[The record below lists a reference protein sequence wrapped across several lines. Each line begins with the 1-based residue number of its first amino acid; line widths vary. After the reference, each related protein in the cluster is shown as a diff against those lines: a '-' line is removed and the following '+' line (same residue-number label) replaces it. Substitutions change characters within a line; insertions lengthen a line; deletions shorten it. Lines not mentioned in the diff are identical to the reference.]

1 VRVLEPGGAPAAGA
15 AVTVSRAGDDRV
27 AWAAAC
33 GEDGTLTVAR
43 EMGMAGQEV
52 TLRASA
58 GGRRG
63 ELTATLPS
71 EGEVT
76 VRLRPGAS
84 LEGSVVGGAGARYR
98 VTVETEHG
106 PGVFRP
112 YEAQDGTGEAFDLA
126 DLPPGPVRVT
136 VRTADG
142 RTGQAGTTLAAGE
155 TGRVAIPL
163 GPAPAGTGA
172 AR

>member
-1 VRVLEPGGAPAAGA
+1 
-15 AVTVSRAGDDRV
+15 
-27 AWAAAC
+27 
-33 GEDGTLTVAR
+33 
-43 EMGMAGQEV
+43 V

-63 ELTATLPS
+63 ELTTTLPS
-71 EGEVT
+71 EGQVT
-76 VRLRPGAS
+76 VRLTPGAS
-84 LEGSVVGGAGARYR
+84 LEGTVVGGAGARYR

-112 YEAQDGTGEAFDLA
+112 YEAQDGAGEAFELA
-126 DLPPGPVRVT
+126 DLPPGPVRIS

-142 RTGQAGTTLAAGE
+142 RAGRAEVRLAAGE
-155 TGRVAIPL
+155 AGRITIPL